1 MSDNKNILAIYALNK
16 HSPAIVFD
24 RPGQLGKIL
33 VGMNKMLGEIPL
45 TVKFRT
51 GIKQDKNIAHK
62 FIPRFASEWGV
73 SAMTVSISLYEL
85 LSASTLA
92 DPFASG
98 NSFTDDP
105 VNSDTP
111 RTPTGATS
119 GTA

>member
-1 MSDNKNILAIYALNK
+1 MVDHHCRCTQLTERVSI
-16 HSPAIVFD
+16 IVFD

-73 SAMTVSISLYEL
+73 SAMTVSRFI
-85 LSASTLA
+85 
-92 DPFASG
+92 
-98 NSFTDDP
+98 
-105 VNSDTP
+105 
-111 RTPTGATS
+111 
-119 GTA
+119 